1 MPAGGFAVCKSPDW
15 GLFSFSEEIMTSD
28 AFSNRHPAVNF
39 LFFLGAIG
47 FAVLIQHPA
56 YLIAGALGA
65 AADRRAESA
74 G

>member
-1 MPAGGFAVCKSPDW
+1 
-15 GLFSFSEEIMTSD
+15 MTSD

-56 YLIAGALGA
+56 YLIAGALGVFA
-65 AADRRAESA
+65 FYLPSLFKKKNPRREEQDETSDENREEKP
-74 G
+74 